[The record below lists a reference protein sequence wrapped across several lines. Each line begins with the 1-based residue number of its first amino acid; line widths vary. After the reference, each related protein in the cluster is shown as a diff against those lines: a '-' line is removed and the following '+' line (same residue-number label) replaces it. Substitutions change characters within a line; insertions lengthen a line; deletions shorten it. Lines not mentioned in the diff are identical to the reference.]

1 MVGIVVVSHSPALAK
16 AAVSL
21 ALAMTVGQSLRI
33 EIAAG
38 AGDDVIGTDALRI
51 AEAIKKVSNSKGVL
65 VIMDLGSAIM
75 SSEMALEF
83 IDDKALDVRLSR
95 GPFVEGLLAAVVRT
109 VGGGSLDEV
118 EHEAAN
124 ALMAKV
130 LQLGTVP
137 SISPN
142 EPITHIH
149 ALNEPEITGQAVLVN
164 AIGLHARPAAMI
176 VTAIAEFDAHVQIAS
191 EFSKVVPANS
201 PTALVGLA
209 AKCGQTLHIQATGPD
224 AKKAVELIIDLI
236 NDGFGE
242 PDEPDLPS
250 LKFQNSP
257 AGAIGVS
264 SGRIVGPIVQLRQPI
279 SEPDVKIVLELGER
293 KIAVQ
298 QLKLA
303 VAQVADWFKL
313 QSARMEGSA
322 KDIMQATSL
331 MATDPALVNV
341 ACEVIINGG
350 LTPARAIWEATESII
365 SAFSIQGGL
374 LAERVADLNDI
385 RNRIIG
391 VLTGQDLPS
400 ISMANSPYVLVASD
414 LAPADTIMLNPHDCL
429 AIVTEKGGPTS
440 HSAILARSLGIPA
453 IAGVDRATAIAE
465 GTIVLIDG
473 ATGEFIISPNDEQ
486 VSSANIIAPI
496 SVFHGPG
503 RTSDG
508 YEIPI
513 LANIGSVA
521 DVTEAIALDAE
532 GIGLFRTEFC
542 FLDRE
547 DAPSIAEQVI
557 AYRAV
562 FNGFSGRKVVIR
574 TLDAGSD
581 KPLPFLSIKNEAN
594 PALGIRGFRT
604 SWHSPEILDNQ
615 LTAIAQAAAAEHA
628 DVWVM
633 APMIA
638 TVEEASAFVKQ
649 ARAAG
654 LATAGVMIETPSAAI
669 MADRLF
675 EKVDFVSIGTND
687 LAQYTLA
694 ADRMSSDLAALND
707 PWQPSLLRMIELV
720 CCGALDS
727 KKPVGVCGEA
737 AADPYLAIVL
747 VGLGVSTLSMS
758 ARSIPAVGQ
767 YLASLSLEDCRRA
780 AQAARN
786 SDNAQTARVAVK
798 ESLSLVI
805 K

>member
-1 MVGIVVVSHSPALAK
+1 
-16 AAVSL
+16 
-21 ALAMTVGQSLRI
+21 
-33 EIAAG
+33 
-38 AGDDVIGTDALRI
+38 
-51 AEAIKKVSNSKGVL
+51 
-65 VIMDLGSAIM
+65 
-75 SSEMALEF
+75 
-83 IDDKALDVRLSR
+83 
-95 GPFVEGLLAAVVRT
+95 
-109 VGGGSLDEV
+109 
-118 EHEAAN
+118 
-124 ALMAKV
+124 
-130 LQLGTVP
+130 
-137 SISPN
+137 
-142 EPITHIH
+142 
-149 ALNEPEITGQAVLVN
+149 
-164 AIGLHARPAAMI
+164 
-176 VTAIAEFDAHVQIAS
+176 
-191 EFSKVVPANS
+191 
-201 PTALVGLA
+201 
-209 AKCGQTLHIQATGPD
+209 
-224 AKKAVELIIDLI
+224 
-236 NDGFGE
+236 
-242 PDEPDLPS
+242 
-250 LKFQNSP
+250 
-257 AGAIGVS
+257 
-264 SGRIVGPIVQLRQPI
+264 
-279 SEPDVKIVLELGER
+279 
-293 KIAVQ
+293 
-298 QLKLA
+298 
-303 VAQVADWFKL
+303 
-313 QSARMEGSA
+313 
-322 KDIMQATSL
+322 
-331 MATDPALVNV
+331 
-341 ACEVIINGG
+341 
-350 LTPARAIWEATESII
+350 
-365 SAFSIQGGL
+365 
-374 LAERVADLNDI
+374 
-385 RNRIIG
+385 
-391 VLTGQDLPS
+391 
-400 ISMANSPYVLVASD
+400 
-414 LAPADTIMLNPHDCL
+414 
-429 AIVTEKGGPTS
+429 
-440 HSAILARSLGIPA
+440 LGIPA

-465 GTIVLIDG
+465 GTIVLVDG
-473 ATGEFIISPNDEQ
+473 ATGEFVISPNDEQ

-503 RTSDG
+503 RTADG

-521 DVTEAIALDAE
+521 DVTEAIALGAE

>member
-124 ALMAKV
+124 ALMAKA

-264 SGRIVGPIVQLRQPI
+264 SGRIVGPVVQLRQPI

-562 FNGFSGRKVVIR
+562 FNSFSGRKVVIR
-574 TLDAGSD
+574 TLDGGSD

>member
-1 MVGIVVVSHSPALAK
+1 
-16 AAVSL
+16 
-21 ALAMTVGQSLRI
+21 
-33 EIAAG
+33 
-38 AGDDVIGTDALRI
+38 
-51 AEAIKKVSNSKGVL
+51 
-65 VIMDLGSAIM
+65 
-75 SSEMALEF
+75 
-83 IDDKALDVRLSR
+83 
-95 GPFVEGLLAAVVRT
+95 
-109 VGGGSLDEV
+109 
-118 EHEAAN
+118 
-124 ALMAKV
+124 
-130 LQLGTVP
+130 
-137 SISPN
+137 
-142 EPITHIH
+142 
-149 ALNEPEITGQAVLVN
+149 
-164 AIGLHARPAAMI
+164 
-176 VTAIAEFDAHVQIAS
+176 
-191 EFSKVVPANS
+191 
-201 PTALVGLA
+201 
-209 AKCGQTLHIQATGPD
+209 
-224 AKKAVELIIDLI
+224 
-236 NDGFGE
+236 
-242 PDEPDLPS
+242 
-250 LKFQNSP
+250 
-257 AGAIGVS
+257 
-264 SGRIVGPIVQLRQPI
+264 VGPVVQLRQPI

-331 MATDPALVNV
+331 IATDPALVNA
-341 ACEVIINGG
+341 ACEAIINGG

-465 GTIVLIDG
+465 GTIVLVDG

-521 DVTEAIALDAE
+521 DVTEAIALGAE
-532 GIGLFRTEFC
+532 GSGLFRTELC

-547 DAPSIAEQVI
+547 DAPSIADQVI

-562 FNGFSGRKVVIR
+562 FNSFSGRKVVIR
-574 TLDAGSD
+574 TLDGGSD

-654 LATAGVMIETPSAAI
+654 LATDGVMIETPSAAI

-694 ADRMSSDLAALND
+694 ADRMSSDLTALND

-720 CCGALDS
+720 CRGALDS

-758 ARSIPAVGQ
+758 ARSIPAVSQ

-786 SDNAQTARVAVK
+786 SDNAQAARVAVK
-798 ESLSLVI
+798 ASLSLVI